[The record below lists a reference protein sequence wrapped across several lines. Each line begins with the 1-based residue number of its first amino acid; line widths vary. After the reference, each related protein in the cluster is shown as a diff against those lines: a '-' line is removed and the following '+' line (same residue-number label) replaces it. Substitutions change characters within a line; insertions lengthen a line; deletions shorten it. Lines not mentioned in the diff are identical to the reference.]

1 LTTTA
6 NGESRRLDRFGLQP
20 EAVFHGPMRALK
32 IGLLLVLCM
41 FAVAARAEL
50 QFPALT
56 GRVVDNAQIL
66 EPSVRQQL
74 DAQLKAH
81 EQSTGEQLVVVTLA
95 NLQGTSIEDF
105 GYQLGR
111 HWGIGQKD
119 KNNGALLIVAR
130 DDRRLRIEV
139 GYGLEDR
146 LTDAQS
152 SVIINQVITPAFKT
166 GDFNKGI
173 SDGVAA
179 MLVVLGGNPLDEPA
193 PMYSAGG
200 QQESDFIGRHPGL
213 FVLLAMLFIVAVFI
227 CQMLGILP
235 AGRGGSGG
243 GGFGG
248 GGFGGGG
255 GGFSGGGGSFGGG
268 GSSGGW

>member
-1 LTTTA
+1 
-6 NGESRRLDRFGLQP
+6 
-20 EAVFHGPMRALK
+20 MRVLK
-32 IGLLLVLCM
+32 AGLVLVLWV
-41 FAVAARAEL
+41 FALAVQAEL
-50 QFPALT
+50 SFPALT
-56 GRVVDNAQIL
+56 GRVVDNAQMI
-66 EPSVRQQL
+66 EPAVREQLTQQL
-74 DAQLKAH
+74 QAH
-81 EQSTGEQLVVVTLA
+81 EKATGEQLVVVTLPD
-95 NLQGTSIEDF
+95 LQGTDIADF

-130 DDRRLRIEV
+130 DERKLRIEV

-152 SVIINQVITPAFKT
+152 SVIIHQVITPAFKT
-166 GDFNKGI
+166 GNFSKGI

-179 MLVVLGGNPLDEPA
+179 MLVVLGGNPLDEPSTV
-193 PMYSAGG
+193 Y
-200 QQESDFIGRHPGL
+200 ESTGDPSDDFVSRHPGL
-213 FVLLAMLFIVAVFI
+213 FVFLVLLFILTVFV

-243 GGFGG
+243 SGGGFGG
-248 GGFGGGG
+248 GGFGGGGGG

>member
-1 LTTTA
+1 MRVLKT
-6 NGESRRLDRFGLQP
+6 GL
-20 EAVFHGPMRALK
+20 M
-32 IGLLLVLCM
+32 LLLWM
-41 FAVAARAEL
+41 VAITARAEL
-50 QFPALT
+50 SFPALT
-56 GRVVDNAQIL
+56 GRVVDNAQMI
-66 EPSVRQQL
+66 EPVVREQLNQQL
-74 DAQLKAH
+74 QAH
-81 EQSTGEQLVVVTLA
+81 EQATGEQLVVVTLPD
-95 NLQGTSIEDF
+95 LQGTDIADF

-130 DDRRLRIEV
+130 DERKLRIEV

-152 SVIINQVITPAFKT
+152 SVIIHQVITPSFKA
-166 GDFNKGI
+166 GNFSKGI

-179 MLVVLGGNPLDEPA
+179 MLVVLGGNPLDEPSTV
-193 PMYSAGG
+193 YESAGDPAD
-200 QQESDFIGRHPGL
+200 DFVSRHPAL
-213 FVLLAMLFIVAVFI
+213 FVFLVMLFILTVFV

-243 GGFGG
+243 GGGFGG
-248 GGFGGGG
+248 GGFGIGGGG

>member
-1 LTTTA
+1 
-6 NGESRRLDRFGLQP
+6 
-20 EAVFHGPMRALK
+20 MRALK
-32 IGLLLVLCM
+32 TGLMLWLWV
-41 FAVAARAEL
+41 FALAAQAEL
-50 QFPALT
+50 KFPELT
-56 GRVVDNAQIL
+56 GRVVDNAQMI
-66 EPSVRQQL
+66 EPAVREQLTQQL
-74 DAQLKAH
+74 QAH
-81 EQSTGEQLVVVTLA
+81 EKTTGEQLVVVTLA
-95 NLQGTSIEDF
+95 DLQGTDIADF

-111 HWGIGQKD
+111 YWGIGQKD

-130 DDRRLRIEV
+130 DERKLRIEV

-152 SVIINQVITPAFKT
+152 SVIINQVITPAFKA
-166 GDFNKGI
+166 GNFSKGI

-179 MLVVLGGNPLDEPA
+179 MLVVLGGNPLDEPSTV
-193 PMYSAGG
+193 YDSGSN
-200 QQESDFIGRHPGL
+200 QESDFLSRHPGL
-213 FVLLAMLFIVAVFI
+213 FVFLVMLFILTIFI

-235 AGRGGSGG
+235 SGGGGGRGSSG

-248 GGFGGGG
+248 GGFGGGGG